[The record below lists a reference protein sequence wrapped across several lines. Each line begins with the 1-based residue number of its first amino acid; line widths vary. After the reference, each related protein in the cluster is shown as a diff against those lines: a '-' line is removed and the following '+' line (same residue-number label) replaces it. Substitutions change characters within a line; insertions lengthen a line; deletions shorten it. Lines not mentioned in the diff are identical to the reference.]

1 MRTERTSWALG
12 LAVDGYT
19 RNLDWEVNDGRV
31 VTPYVVEAIGGEPT
45 PEEVAAFL
53 APPVPASV
61 TMRQARLALLQAGH
75 LAAVTAALAATPGM
89 AGEAARIEWEYAST
103 LERDSVLVQ
112 AFAAQL
118 GLSGAALDALFT
130 TAASL

>member
-1 MRTERTSWALG
+1 MSTIRCVYSREPNFPATDQHPD
-12 LAVDGYT
+12 AVRYT
-19 RNLDWEVNDGRV
+19 VAGHTVD
-31 VTPYVVEAIGGEPT
+31 AIGGEPT
-45 PEEVAAFL
+45 VEEVAAFL

-118 GLSGAALDALFT
+118 GLSGAALDALFS

>member
-1 MRTERTSWALG
+1 MSTIRCVYSTPPKFPAADQHPD
-12 LAVDGYT
+12 AVRYT
-19 RNLDWEVNDGRV
+19 VAGHV
-31 VTPYVVEAIGGEPT
+31 VDAIGGEPT

-103 LERDSVLVQ
+103 LERDSPLVQ

-118 GLSGAALDALFT
+118 GLTGGDLDALFT
-130 TAASL
+130 AAATL

>member
-1 MRTERTSWALG
+1 MSSIRCVYSTPPKFPATDQHPD
-12 LAVDGYT
+12 AVRYT
-19 RNLDWEVNDGRV
+19 VAGHV
-31 VTPYVVEAIGGEPT
+31 VDAIGGEPT
-45 PEEVAAFL
+45 PAEVAAFL

-103 LERDSVLVQ
+103 LERDSALVQ

>member
-1 MRTERTSWALG
+1 MSTIRCVYSRAPSFPATDQHPDAARYTVAG
-12 LAVDGYT
+12 HTVDAV
-19 RNLDWEVNDGRV
+19 
-31 VTPYVVEAIGGEPT
+31 GGEPT
-45 PEEVAAFL
+45 AEEVAAFL
-53 APPVPASV
+53 APPPPASV

-103 LERDSVLVQ
+103 LERDSPLVQ

-118 GLSGAALDALFT
+118 GLTGADLDALFT
-130 TAASL
+130 AAAAL